1 MRSAILAAVAVVLLA
16 VPACGRKSSTEPNYW
31 NDGWDFGTND
41 RNVIVAL
48 GDSVTEG
55 AGDSTFDGC
64 FIGEFEGYPRRL
76 QAKLGS
82 GKRVI
87 NEGRC
92 GEGAMHGE
100 QRVGSVLAQ
109 YKPGYLLILYGY
121 NDRCP
126 CENIKTHLRNIIR
139 TAKANK
145 TIPIIGTMNGDNPD
159 VEAMNPMIR
168 DLAREEG
175 IIVADIFQ
183 AFESDSRYQQDHC
196 SLLYCDYLG
205 LHPNDEGY
213 EVMAQTWYDTLVA
226 NFRL

>member
-1 MRSAILAAVAVVLLA
+1 MRRLLLVAVIGILLA
-16 VPACGRKSSTEPNYW
+16 GPSCGRKSPTSTSYW
-31 NDGWDFGTND
+31 NENWDFGTNNP
-41 RNVIVAL
+41 NVFVAL

-76 QAKLGS
+76 QAKLPS

-92 GEGAMHGE
+92 GEGAMHGA
-100 QRVGSVLAQ
+100 QRVNSVLAQ

-121 NDRCP
+121 NDRCA
-126 CENIKTHLRNIIR
+126 CQNIMDQLRIIIR
-139 TAKANK
+139 AAKANK

-159 VEAMNPMIR
+159 VESMNPMIR
-168 DLAREEG
+168 NLAREEG

-183 AFESDSRYQQDHC
+183 AFESDSRYQQDH
-196 SLLYCDYLG
+196 SALLYGDSLG
-205 LHPNDEGY
+205 LHPNDAGY
-213 EVMAQTWYDTLVA
+213 EVMAQAWYDAIVG